1 MSSLHNFTAV
11 FDGGNQE
18 IIGVFEADYTL
29 DIEGMF
35 RKARE
40 EWEAGDKEEDLLD
53 FFQSKYEDQ
62 DIVFHYLSDTIYI

>member
-18 IIGVFEADYTL
+18 IIGVFEADYAL
-29 DIEGMF
+29 DIEEMF

-40 EWEAGDKEEDLLD
+40 EWEESGKDGSLID
-53 FFQSKYEDQ
+53 FFESKYEDQ
-62 DIVFHYLSDTIYI
+62 DIIFHSISDTIYI